1 MFKKLLFTLF
11 TLSALSPAFAQE
23 RMLLKGLIFK
33 KGTSQR
39 LSNVTITNKVS
50 KIKSV
55 SDVWGNFSIE
65 ANLGDTLLFKRED
78 LQEYELAIN
87 KKQNLLI
94 YLSEALV
101 LKEVVVKEKS
111 KQQEQKEILQDFRS
125 KGVYFNGKPP
135 LLAYIF
141 TPLTALNELIGKD
154 ANNARRFGNYIARE
168 NAESEVDKHFNDA
181 LIKKTVAIKDE
192 DLVEF
197 KYLYRP
203 KPEDVTYRNY
213 YDDMKYIKD
222 CFKKYQQR
230 KKLNPQ

>member
-1 MFKKLLFTLF
+1 MFKKLLFTLL
-11 TLSALSPAFAQE
+11 TISALSPAFAQE

-50 KIKSV
+50 KIKSI

-78 LQEYELAIN
+78 LQEYELPIN

-141 TPLTALNELIGKD
+141 TPLTALNELLGKD

-168 NAESEVDKHFNDA
+168 NAESEVDNHFNDA

-192 DLVEF
+192 DLAEF

-203 KPEDVTYRNY
+203 KPEDVTYWNV

-222 CFKKYQQR
+222 CFEKYQKR
-230 KKLNPQ
+230 KKLNP